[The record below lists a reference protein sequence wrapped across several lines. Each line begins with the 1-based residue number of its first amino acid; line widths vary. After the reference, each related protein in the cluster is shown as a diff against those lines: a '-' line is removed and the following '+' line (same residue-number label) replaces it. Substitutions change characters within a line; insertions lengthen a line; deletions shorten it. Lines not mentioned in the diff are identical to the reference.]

1 MPGGVDLSTLAVA
14 IDSSGSKTGAD
25 LAVASAERIKTATT
39 SMHQTLQQTPVV
51 LQSLVD
57 GHQRVTQELV
67 RTETATVGF
76 TAKTAAAVDPLARVR
91 DELLANI
98 NATRSYA
105 DRIKAASEAVQQTA
119 PVTTVA
125 AEGFGKLRAPLQTAT
140 IALAGLP
147 GPAGRVVSTLGQFAI
162 GSGLM
167 LGATAGV
174 AALSALITK
183 LKEDAEEA
191 ERPLLNL
198 IEKADRLRAA
208 RLAEQGVTLGLDL
221 VTANQAAIEAA
232 DALDALRA
240 RIEQV
245 RAAAGAGGRDRDLGA
260 VLLGNLEAQAAAA
273 ERQLRLL
280 QETRDEFQRA
290 QDEKKAKEK
299 AEEERE
305 REATLRH
312 LRAVAAE
319 QDRIRKQQMEDD
331 QRRLRLLLEINNQ
344 FLNNQPSRLGSTRLG
359 SAAEAA
365 RGADLVARFTTLPAG
380 QTVGGGDTGI
390 IATIRRRHEA
400 YLDSLQAVADEE
412 AEIRA
417 RQIAAMRDTREAAI
431 DLVARLGVVPDAF
444 LDVADGISRV
454 IDDLARRRAK
464 DPTAGLS
471 SANVL
476 DLVGTGVGI
485 VQSILGARRQAEL
498 EAARFRAAT
507 ADWERSLTRFADSI
521 GGQSQLVRALQD
533 LEDQFLAFADQAAA
547 RHSILVGGDAAN
559 FTTESI
565 TERQAAIA
573 RRLRNGVGR
582 GELEDLLR
590 EARFLEDLAK
600 ARRLEAKAIEEA
612 RRAFAQQ
619 EASYRDEIAARLAD
633 AEGRSDA
640 AASIRLFARQQAE
653 RLEAERTGYDQV
665 TRAALAHVQ
674 ALEAEALARE
684 LAIAA
689 TARARQGAG
698 VERDLLGRELTLSG
712 NARGA
717 AEAGL
722 ASRAI
727 QEFERLQDLFRDG
740 IISEDVL
747 QRFNAVIEGELVAG
761 LQALEDQARATAEA
775 VAQVNRLTQ
784 EDLGVRRLVA
794 TGQAEAAAD
803 LRLLLDQERELRA
816 LREQGATEETLAILL
831 QVQELERLRVASERL
846 SEAEAQRLRLL
857 EDERETQE
865 RLAKATEDRLRAER
879 KLGQDLD
886 VRFLAALGQQDAADE
901 LRRQV
906 QNAREIEEAQN
917 AGFSQT
923 LIDFLRQVQEAER
936 VRDLQDREDRLA
948 AAIDPE
954 RALRPE
960 RTTSF
965 DGRSITSSQ
974 ADTMSAYLATIA
986 INTGQLVR
994 LAGGQ
999 PTTITRGATG
1009 AGGQALG
1016 GSSLSITINPASGET
1031 PGQALD
1037 RVLASQGQLEATASG
1052 SPPAL

>member
-1 MPGGVDLSTLAVA
+1 F
-14 IDSSGSKTGAD
+14 
-25 LAVASAERIKTATT
+25 R
-39 SMHQTLQQTPVV
+39 
-51 LQSLVD
+51 
-57 GHQRVTQELV
+57 LV
-67 RTETATVGF
+67 RE
-76 TAKTAAAVDPLARVR
+76 RR
-91 DELLANI
+91 D
-98 NATRSYA
+98 
-105 DRIKAASEAVQQTA
+105 
-119 PVTTVA
+119 
-125 AEGFGKLRAPLQTAT
+125 
-140 IALAGLP
+140 
-147 GPAGRVVSTLGQFAI
+147 
-162 GSGLM
+162 
-167 LGATAGV
+167 
-174 AALSALITK
+174 
-183 LKEDAEEA
+183 KEDQARKDREHEA
-191 ERPLLNL
+191 ELR
-198 IEKADRLRAA
+198 RLRAA
-208 RLAEQGVTLGLDL
+208 
-221 VTANQAAIEAA
+221 
-232 DALDALRA
+232 
-240 RIEQV
+240 
-245 RAAAGAGGRDRDLGA
+245 
-260 VLLGNLEAQAAAA
+260 
-273 ERQLRLL
+273 
-280 QETRDEFQRA
+280 
-290 QDEKKAKEK
+290 
-299 AEEERE
+299 
-305 REATLRH
+305 
-312 LRAVAAE
+312 AAE

-547 RHSILVGGDAAN
+547 RNKILVGGDAAN
-559 FTTESI
+559 YTTESI
-565 TERQAAIA
+565 AARQGVIDS
-573 RRLRNGVGR
+573 RLRR
-582 GELEDLLR
+582 GDFNRSSLEDLLKER
-590 EARFLEDLAK
+590 RFLEDLAR
-600 ARRLEAKAIEEA
+600 ARQLETKAIEEA

-619 EASYRDEIAARLAD
+619 EASYREEIAARLAD

-803 LRLLLDQERELRA
+803 LRLLLD
-816 LREQGATEETLAILL
+816 
-831 QVQELERLRVASERL
+831 
-846 SEAEAQRLRLL
+846 
-857 EDERETQE
+857 
-865 RLAKATEDRLRAER
+865 
-879 KLGQDLD
+879 
-886 VRFLAALGQQDAADE
+886 
-901 LRRQV
+901 
-906 QNAREIEEAQN
+906 
-917 AGFSQT
+917 
-923 LIDFLRQVQEAER
+923 
-936 VRDLQDREDRLA
+936 
-948 AAIDPE
+948 
-954 RALRPE
+954 
-960 RTTSF
+960 
-965 DGRSITSSQ
+965 
-974 ADTMSAYLATIA
+974 
-986 INTGQLVR
+986 
-994 LAGGQ
+994 
-999 PTTITRGATG
+999 
-1009 AGGQALG
+1009 
-1016 GSSLSITINPASGET
+1016 
-1031 PGQALD
+1031 
-1037 RVLASQGQLEATASG
+1037 
-1052 SPPAL
+1052 